1 MDIVFLSTWL
11 LFVYPQYQH
20 YCSGEVLGFFVELAD
35 SASPRSSLQAPEGRQ
50 FQSSSFV
57 FSLKRESEQGVQKRE
72 SEMNPRTI
80 FSLGLQPKQSYAK
93 K

>member
-11 LFVYPQYQH
+11 LSVYPQYQH
-20 YCSGEVLGFFVELAD
+20 HCSAEVLGFFVELAD
-35 SASPRSSLQAPEGRQ
+35 SASPRSSLRAPEGRQ

-57 FSLKRESEQGVQKRE
+57 FSLKRE